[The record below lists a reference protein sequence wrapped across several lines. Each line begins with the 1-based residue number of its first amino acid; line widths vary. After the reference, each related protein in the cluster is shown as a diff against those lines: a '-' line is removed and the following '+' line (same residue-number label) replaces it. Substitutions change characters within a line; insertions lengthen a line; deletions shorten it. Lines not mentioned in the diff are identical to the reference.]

1 VSQRLRERPAG
12 ERLREPPG
20 CGRRDDRSVGGEL
33 EAFYFGFGDED
44 AYVIADMPDNVAAA
58 ALALAVNASGAV
70 ATKTVVLLT
79 VEEVDE
85 AAKRSVDYRPPGG

>member
-1 VSQRLRERPAG
+1 MSQRLRERDAVDG
-12 ERLREPPG
+12 TI
-20 CGRRDDRSVGGEL
+20 RSVGGEL

-85 AAKRSVDYRPPGG
+85 AAKRSVDYQPPGG